1 MASAIVRAGTAY
13 QLRNPISSVLSYKI
27 SRLVKPRAGRDVLKH
42 WTILASGSLL
52 AVTAAAAAQDGAPRV
67 QPVQVDPAR
76 PDWENPAVFARGKMP
91 ASATH
96 FPYESLAAA
105 TAGDITKSSRYLSLD
120 GQWKFAFSPSSDA
133 VPAGFERPDYD
144 VAAWKSIKVPADW
157 QTEGYDQPRYNNITY
172 PFPANRPL
180 IPHAT
185 NPVGSY
191 RRDIDLPAGWAGE
204 DVILH
209 IGAAGSAYRVWVN
222 GQEAGYSEDSK
233 LPSDFD
239 VTRLVKPGRNTVAI
253 QVHRWSDGSYIEDQD
268 FWRVSGIERSVYMVA
283 APKARVRDLFV
294 KAGLDASYRNG
305 TLATELAVTASTKPM
320 TARMTLMDGTTPVL
334 VKEAR
339 IAPGRAE
346 RTVTLAAPVPGVRA
360 WSAETPNLYNLMV
373 ELLDADG
380 TVIQATPQR
389 IGFRTVEI
397 KNGRVMVNGRQ
408 IMIRGVNRHEH
419 DPETFHVIS
428 EASMRRDIELMKRN
442 NINAVRTSHYP
453 NDPRWYDL
461 ADEYGLYV
469 MDEANIESHAYM
481 DYANKHPELRPK
493 LQIGFD
499 PAWEGAHVS
508 RVTNMVERDK
518 NHPSIIFWSLGNE
531 AGIGPNFEKAAA
543 AARRRDPSRL
553 ISYLGWGTLDWNHAP
568 NGFVDIYA
576 PMYDDIEKM
585 VDWAT
590 DPTRT
595 QPMIQCEYAHMQG
608 NSGGNF
614 KDYWDTIY
622 KYDKLQGGFIWDWV
636 DQSMYRYNKEGRRYW
651 GDGGEYGPNPGGD
664 IEFGDGLNQPD
675 RTPNPQL
682 YEVQK
687 VLSPIQFEGF
697 DPATGRVTVRNR
709 HDFRDLSGFDFDWVV
724 EEDGVAVA
732 QGALPAITLAARS
745 AEVVTLPLPSFTRKP
760 GAEYLVT
767 VRARAKANAV
777 PLVPAGYTVGWE
789 QFALGSTPKPVAV
802 RSGAVTVRDTADAVR
817 LLAGGASLTIDRK
830 TGLVDGYARGGT
842 VLATGGAP
850 HFWRAETDNDT
861 ANGVIALVAPW
872 QGFNDERQVRSI
884 AVRKTDAGAEIV
896 VDHEMGAGAVRFVTT
911 YTMAGD
917 GSVAVAGELTPLKSD
932 LPPPI
937 RVGLQYAMP
946 TSIKTVEWY
955 GRGPHES
962 YVDRKTSA
970 AIGLWRGA
978 IAEQDHDFMRPQDT
992 GNKVDVRW
1000 MELSGA
1006 GNGLRVVGETPLMMN
1021 ALAFPYTDLYRR
1033 APGTWK
1039 SSDIVPHGQ
1048 VSLLIDAAQ
1057 WGVGGD
1063 TTWSDVGKPHM
1074 QYRTKLEPTRVAFR
1088 FEPFAGEG
1096 TTPTKAKPARATQP
1110 Q

>member
-1 MASAIVRAGTAY
+1 MAASA
-13 QLRNPISSVLSYKI
+13 S
-27 SRLVKPRAGRDVLKH
+27 
-42 WTILASGSLL
+42 
-52 AVTAAAAAQDGAPRV
+52 AQEAPRV

-76 PDWENPAVFARGKMP
+76 PDWENPAVYARGKMP
-91 ASATH
+91 ARSTG
-96 FPYESLAAA
+96 FPFESRERAI
-105 TAGDITKSSRYLSLD
+105 AGHRTQSNRFVSLN

-144 VAAWKSIKVPADW
+144 VSAWKEIKVPADW

-191 RRDIDLPAGWAGE
+191 RRDVDVPAGWTGE

-209 IGAAGSAYRVWVN
+209 IGAAGSAYEVWVN
-222 GQEAGYSEDSK
+222 GQKVGYSEDSK
-233 LPSDFD
+233 LPSEFD
-239 VTRLVKPGRNTVAI
+239 VTRFVKPGRNMVAI
-253 QVHRWSDGSYIEDQD
+253 QIHRWSDGSYLEDQD
-268 FWRVSGIERSVYMVA
+268 FWRVSGIEREVFLMA
-283 APKARVRDLFV
+283 APKTRVRDVF
-294 KAGLDASYRNG
+294 AHASLDRTYRDG
-305 TLATELAVTASTKPM
+305 TLSTDIAVTPSGTPM
-320 TARMTLMDGTTPVL
+320 TARMTLMDGQRELLT
-334 VKEAR
+334 KEAR
-339 IAPGRAE
+339 VAAGKNE
-346 RTVTLAAPVPGVRA
+346 RTVTLAAVVPGVRP
-360 WSAETPNLYNLMV
+360 WSAETPNLYTLMV

-380 TVIQATPQR
+380 KVVQATPQK
-389 IGFRTVEI
+389 IGFRTVEMR
-397 KNGRVMVNGRQ
+397 NGRVSVNGRP
-408 IMIRGVNRHEH
+408 IVIRGVNRHEH

-428 EASMRRDIELMKRN
+428 LESMKRDIELMKRN

-453 NDPRWYDL
+453 NDPRWYSL

-481 DYANKHPELRPK
+481 EYGNNHPELRSK
-493 LQIGFD
+493 FQVGFD

-543 AARRRDPSRL
+543 AIRKRDPGRL
-553 ISYLGWGTLDWNHAP
+553 ISYLGWGTLDWDHHP
-568 NGFVDIYA
+568 NPFVDIYA

-585 VDWAT
+585 VDWAN

-636 DQSMYRYNKEGRRYW
+636 DQSMYRTDKNGKRYW
-651 GDGGEYGPNPGGD
+651 GDGGQYGPNPGGD

-675 RTPNPQL
+675 RTPNPHL

-687 VLSPIQFEGF
+687 VYSPVQFEGF

-709 HDFRDLSGFDFDWVV
+709 HDFRDLSGFAFDWVV
-724 EEDGVAVA
+724 EEDGVAMA
-732 QGALPAITLAARS
+732 QGPLPALATAAR
-745 AEVVTLPLPSFTRKP
+745 ATEMVTVPMPAFARKP
-760 GAEYLVT
+760 GAEYFVT
-767 VRARAKANAV
+767 VRARAKEGAIPA
-777 PLVPAGYTVGWE
+777 VPAGYTIGWE
-789 QFALGSTPKPVAV
+789 QFALAATPKPAVLRGGNVAV
-802 RSGAVTVRDTADAVR
+802 RDAAGVAT
-817 LLAGGASLTIDRK
+817 LSAGGTTLTIDRG
-830 TGLVDGYARGGT
+830 TGLVRSYARGGT
-842 VLATGGAP
+842 TLVTGGAP
-850 HFWRAETDNDT
+850 NFWRAETDNDT
-861 ANGVIALVAPW
+861 LTGTIKTMAPW
-872 QGFNDERQVRSI
+872 KAMTDERQVRSI
-884 AVRKTDAGAEIV
+884 TVRSVDGGAGEIR
-896 VDHEMGAGAVRFVTT
+896 VDHELGAGAARFVTT

-917 GSVAVAGELTPLKSD
+917 GSVAVAGELTPLKDD
-932 LPPPI
+932 LPAPI
-937 RVGLQYAMP
+937 RVGLSYAMP
-946 TSIKTVEWY
+946 TTMKTVEWY

-970 AIGLWRGA
+970 PIGLWRGA
-978 IAEQDHDFMRPQDT
+978 IAEQNHDYMRPQDT

-1000 MELSGA
+1000 MEVSGA
-1006 GNGLRVVGETPLMMN
+1006 GRGLRVVGDAPLMMT
-1021 ALAFPYTDLYRR
+1021 ALAFPYSDLYRR
-1033 APGTWK
+1033 PEGTWK

-1048 VSLLIDAAQ
+1048 VSLLVDAAQ

-1063 TTWSDVGKPHM
+1063 TGWSLVGQPHM
-1074 QYRTKLEPTRVAFR
+1074 KYRTKLEPIRVAFR
-1088 FEPFAGEG
+1088 LNPFSGDG
-1096 TTPTKAKPARATQP
+1096 TTPDKARPARATEVQ
-1110 Q
+1110 